1 MRLIYT
7 VSQLTKALK
16 EIISSLGEVWVE
28 GEVSNFRR
36 PYTGH
41 IYFTLKDEGSQ
52 IQCVI
57 FKPLSLRMPFLPK
70 DGVKVLVHGRLTVYE
85 KGGYYEI
92 RVDKVIPYGLGELQM
107 ALEALKRRLA
117 AEGLFDPAHK
127 KPLPKFPRKIGV
139 VTSATGAAIR
149 DIIRVISRRFPH
161 VHIILH
167 PVTVQGENAAREI
180 AEAIETFNRLGN
192 VDLLIVG
199 RGGGSIEDLW
209 AFNEE
214 IVARS
219 IFRSRI
225 PIISAVG
232 HEIDYTIA
240 DLVADVRAPTPSA
253 AAEIAV
259 PSAESLREQINHLT
273 ARLIRTMK
281 MRLEVEREKLE
292 KLSAKVSPE
301 RGLDMVGEMQQ
312 RVDLCYMRLVDLMRI
327 RIEREK
333 GRMSGLSAR
342 IRSVSPLRRVRERGA
357 ELGELI
363 GRLRSA
369 ISAIVSLK
377 RAELQKLAAR
387 LDALNPL
394 AVLKRGYALCT
405 DANGRPITRPD
416 QVRVGD
422 EILVKLHEG
431 KLRCLVTGKGDG
443 GEDNV

>member
-16 EIISSLGEVWVE
+16 EIITSIGEVWVE
-28 GEVSNFRR
+28 GEVSNFRQ

-41 IYFTLKDEGSQ
+41 VYFTLKDEGSQ

-57 FKPLSLRMPFLPK
+57 LKPLSLKMSFLPK
-70 DGVKVLVHGRLTVYE
+70 DGMKVLVHGKLTVYE

-92 RVDKVIPYGLGELQM
+92 RVDRVIPYGLGELQM
-107 ALEALKRRLA
+107 ALEALKRKLA
-117 AEGLFDPAHK
+117 AEGLFDAAHK

-161 VHIILH
+161 VHILLH
-167 PVTVQGENAAREI
+167 PVTVQGENAAKEI
-180 AEAIETFNRLGN
+180 AEAIDTLNRIGDI
-192 VDLLIVG
+192 DLLIVG

-225 PIISAVG
+225 PVISAVG

-259 PSAESLREQINHLT
+259 PNAESLKEQINHLT
-273 ARLIRTMK
+273 ARLIRTMR
-281 MRLEVEREKLE
+281 MRLEVEKEKLG
-292 KLSAKVSPE
+292 KLSAKISPE

-312 RVDLCYMRLVDLMRI
+312 RVDVCYMRLTDLMRV
-327 RIEREK
+327 RVEREK
-333 GRMSGLSAR
+333 GRVNGLTLR
-342 IRSVSPLRRVRERGA
+342 LRGVSPLRAIRERWA
-357 ELGELI
+357 ELNELA

-369 ISAIVSLK
+369 ASAIISLR

-387 LDALNPL
+387 LDALSPL

-405 DANGRPITRPD
+405 DLKGRPVTRPD
-416 QVRVGD
+416 QVEVGD
-422 EILVKLHEG
+422 EVLVRFHEG
-431 KLRCLVTGKGDG
+431 GLRCLVTGKSDG